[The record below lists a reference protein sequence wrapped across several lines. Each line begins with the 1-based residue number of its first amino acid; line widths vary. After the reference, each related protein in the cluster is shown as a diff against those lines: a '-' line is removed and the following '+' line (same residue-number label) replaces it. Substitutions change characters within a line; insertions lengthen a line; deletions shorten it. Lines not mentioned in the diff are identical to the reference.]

1 MRALPGNIPRKVPE
15 TSEALKLE
23 LRHSHLLWTE
33 ATETAE
39 VTLDSLAHT
48 GVSETMRAPSFGTL
62 NTRIRL
68 HRVASFQFF

>member
-39 VTLDSLAHT
+39 VTLDSF
-48 GVSETMRAPSFGTL
+48 GSYGSFRSGTL

-68 HRVASFQFF
+68 HRVASFKFF